1 MEVLMRAM
9 VYSAPLTLEMQ
20 DVPEPEPGPGEVV
33 VEVAAAGIC
42 GSELEGVASRS
53 PFRVPPLVMGHEFA
67 GTVVGTG
74 RRVVVNPLVNCRE
87 CDLCLAGATN
97 VCRRR
102 VTLGVHRPGG
112 FAERVA
118 VPERNLVDL
127 PDDVGWAQAAMIEP
141 LANAVH
147 AVRLAT
153 AHVPLPRRLGVLGAG
168 AIGLAVV
175 VVAVDREIP
184 EVHAVDV
191 LEEKLATV
199 RAAGATWTGTALD
212 GEYDVVVD
220 AVGAPVTRAAGLEHL
235 RPAGAAVWVGLHSAE
250 PGFDGLDLIRSEK
263 TVLGSYAYDHRDFAA
278 AVPLARAVRPEWLE
292 TVERERAVETFTA
305 LLAGTRPPAKTVLV
319 PATPS

>member
-1 MEVLMRAM
+1 MRAM

-20 DVPEPEPGPGEVV
+20 DVPEPAAAPGEVV

-42 GSELEGVASRS
+42 GSELEGFASRS

-67 GTVVGTG
+67 GTVTGSG
-74 RRVVVNPLVNCRE
+74 RRVVVNPLVSCGA
-87 CDLCLAGATN
+87 CDLCLLGATN

-102 VTLGVHRPGG
+102 ALLGVHRPGG

-127 PDDVGWAQAAMIEP
+127 PDDIGWEQAAMIEP

-147 AVRLAT
+147 GIRLAT
-153 AHVPLPRRLGVLGAG
+153 AHVPLPRRIGILGAG

-175 VVAVDREIP
+175 VAAVRRGIP
-184 EVHAVDV
+184 EVHAVD
-191 LEEKLATV
+191 LLDDKLATV
-199 RAAGATWTGTALD
+199 SAAGATWTGAALD

-220 AVGAPVTRAAGLEHL
+220 AVGAPATRIASLEHL
-235 RPAGAAVWVGLHSAE
+235 RPAGVAVWVGLHGAE
-250 PGFDGLDLIRSEK
+250 PGFDGRDLIRGEK
-263 TVLGSYAYDHRDFAA
+263 SVLGSFAYHHQDFAA

-292 TVERERAVETFTA
+292 TVTLERGVEAFTG
-305 LLAGTRPPAKTVLV
+305 LLAAPRPTAKTVLV
-319 PATPS
+319 PS

>member
-1 MEVLMRAM
+1 MTMQYAGLSLPESAVKYPRSIHRSYSGPSTSAGAYEDGRLTVGRGCSAVGVVDMDPMLRMRTSPPRTDIGIPMRAWAPDAHRSTEVLMRAM

-87 CDLCLAGATN
+87 CDLCVAGATN

-118 VPERNLVDL
+118 VLERNLVDL

-141 LANAVH
+141 LAHAVH
-147 AVRLAT
+147 AARLAT
-153 AHVPLPRRLGVLGAG
+153 APVPLPRRLGVLGAG

-184 EVHAVDV
+184 EVHAVDL
-191 LEEKLATV
+191 LEEKLAT
-199 RAAGATWTGTALD
+199 
-212 GEYDVVVD
+212 
-220 AVGAPVTRAAGLEHL
+220 
-235 RPAGAAVWVGLHSAE
+235 
-250 PGFDGLDLIRSEK
+250 
-263 TVLGSYAYDHRDFAA
+263 
-278 AVPLARAVRPEWLE
+278 
-292 TVERERAVETFTA
+292 
-305 LLAGTRPPAKTVLV
+305 
-319 PATPS
+319 